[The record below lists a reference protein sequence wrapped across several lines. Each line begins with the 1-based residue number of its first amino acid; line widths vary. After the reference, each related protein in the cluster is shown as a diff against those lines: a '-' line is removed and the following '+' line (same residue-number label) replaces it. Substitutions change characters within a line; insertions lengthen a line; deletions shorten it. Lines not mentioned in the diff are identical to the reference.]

1 MCMHAHQYLSA
12 ISKEDVA
19 VLVRSH
25 MNGLQPFETE
35 YNRTNNRNNV
45 PSPKTITA
53 ATTIKQK
60 QLTTAARL
68 LISRG

>member
-1 MCMHAHQYLSA
+1 MHAHQYLSA

-35 YNRTNNRNNV
+35 YNRTNNRNV